1 MEEDKKH
8 IVIQEKKMLL
18 IHDDD
23 EYNSIILTEKNERF
37 IILDIKSN
45 FPKQTS
51 VIYYLIQKEDK
62 LDINLN

>member
-8 IVIQEKKMLL
+8 IVIQEMKMLL
-18 IHDDD
+18 VHDDN

-45 FPKQTS
+45 FPKETS

>member
-1 MEEDKKH
+1 
-8 IVIQEKKMLL
+8 MLL

>member
-1 MEEDKKH
+1 MEEDKEH
-8 IVIQEKKMLL
+8 IVIQEMKMLL
-18 IHDDD
+18 VHDND
-23 EYNSIILTEKNERF
+23 EYNSIVLTEKNKRF

-45 FPKQTS
+45 FPKETS

>member
-1 MEEDKKH
+1 MEENKKH
-8 IVIQEKKMLL
+8 IVIEEKKMLL
-18 IHDDD
+18 VHDDN

-45 FPKQTS
+45 FPKETT
-51 VIYYLIQKEDK
+51 VIYYLVQKEDK